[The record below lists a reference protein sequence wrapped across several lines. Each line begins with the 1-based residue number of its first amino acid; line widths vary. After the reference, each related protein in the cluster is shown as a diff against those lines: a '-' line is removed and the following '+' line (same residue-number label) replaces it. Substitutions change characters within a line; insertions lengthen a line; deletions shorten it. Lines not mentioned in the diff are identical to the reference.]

1 MVRRQTDI
9 TTTEVRVYKY
19 GLVPLGQFPEE
30 AIEELWRANNLWNSL
45 VDIHNNHFEAIQ
57 DARCKADPLFAE
69 LVDRLNDLN
78 EKIGAAYEAKRT
90 ARMLAGTRDATHPDL
105 VKANNHINSL
115 KAVRSSLYREMK
127 PARARVDKIIDRK
140 ELQARF
146 NEQVKLASKVENN
159 GLYRNTVDAVAEYFR
174 TARDRVFSSGGKLR
188 FHRFDGTGFFAFRFR
203 RKEANVDGMSLE
215 EMFAGNRETN
225 ERFVFVGRDD
235 SRKKPRLRLRATLAG
250 SRKADRIRHEF
261 DLIYHRPIPTDGVI
275 QNGKIIRQR
284 TGDRFTY
291 HVVLTV
297 KTPLKHLPKLQSFD
311 AVGVDLG
318 FRHVGDSIRVA
329 MITPGKPDEPP
340 REVLA
345 PKKMISALEHMEA
358 LKSEIDEAATEL
370 GKTIRLILRASPLP
384 DDHKKFKL
392 WKQAAKLP
400 TNVTLSFE
408 TAYKLSRW
416 LLYEPDALPQK
427 AARAIQKWW
436 RANSRKYR
444 EIHNLRAK
452 QLRNRKH
459 FYRQVASEI
468 VKLERLIVLEE
479 INLSV
484 FAEARDK
491 DTKLSNKARA
501 QRFLASPS
509 EFRNAITNA
518 ANREGIPHISAPPQY
533 TSKTCSACGFL
544 NRDLTSEDEWTCPE
558 CGVVHDRDVNAALNI
573 AERGKAYFQKISD
586 SEPKKPGKG
595 REGPPTSG

>member
-1 MVRRQTDI
+1 
-9 TTTEVRVYKY
+9 
-19 GLVPLGQFPEE
+19 
-30 AIEELWRANNLWNSL
+30 
-45 VDIHNNHFEAIQ
+45 
-57 DARCKADPLFAE
+57 
-69 LVDRLNDLN
+69 
-78 EKIGAAYEAKRT
+78 
-90 ARMLAGTRDATHPDL
+90 MLAGTRDATHPEL
-105 VKANNHINSL
+105 VNANKHISSL
-115 KAVRSSLYREMK
+115 KAARSRLYQEMK
-127 PARARVDKIIDRK
+127 PARARVDRIIDRK

-146 NEQVKLASKVENN
+146 NEQVKLACKVENN
-159 GLYRNTVDAVAEYFR
+159 GLYRNTVDAVAEYFK

-203 RKEANVDGMSLE
+203 RKDANVDGMSLE

-235 SRKKPRLRLRATLAG
+235 SHKKPRLRLRATLAG
-250 SRKADRIRHEF
+250 SRKAERIRHEF
-261 DLIYHRPIPTDGVI
+261 DLIYHRPVPPDGVI

-297 KTPLKHLPKLQSFD
+297 KTPIRQVPKLKSSD

-318 FRHVGDSIRVA
+318 FRRVGESIRVA
-329 MITPGKPDEPP
+329 MITPGNPDESP

-370 GKTIRLILRASPLP
+370 GKTIRPILRASPLP

-416 LLYEPDALPQK
+416 LLYDPDALPQE
-427 AARAIQKWW
+427 ATQDIQKWW
-436 RANSRKYR
+436 RSYGRKYR

-459 FYRQVASEI
+459 FYRQVASDI
-468 VKLERLIVLEE
+468 VGLGRLIVLED
-479 INLSV
+479 INLSA
-484 FAEARDK
+484 FAEAKDK

-518 ANREGIPHISAPPQY
+518 ADREGVTYITVPPQY

-544 NRDLTSEDEWTCPE
+544 NRDLTSEEEWTCPE
-558 CGVVHDRDVNAALNI
+558 CGVIHDRDINAALNI
-573 AERGKAYFQKISD
+573 AERGKAYVEKIGKSESEKPRTGQKD
-586 SEPKKPGKG
+586 APKL
-595 REGPPTSG
+595 R

>member
-30 AIEELWRANNLWNSL
+30 AIEELWRANKLRNTL
-45 VDIHNNHFEAIQ
+45 VDIHNNHFETFQ
-57 DARCKADPLFAE
+57 EARCKADPLFAE
-69 LVDRLNDLN
+69 LVDRLDDLN
-78 EKIGAAYEAKRT
+78 EKIDTAYDAKRA
-90 ARMLAGTRDATHPDL
+90 ARMLAGTRDPTHPDL
-105 VKANNHINSL
+105 EKANKDITSL
-115 KAVRSSLYREMK
+115 KAARSSLYKEMK
-127 PARARVDKIIDRK
+127 PARDRVDRIIDKK

-146 NEQVKLASKVENN
+146 NEQVNSACKVENN
-159 GLYRNTVDAVAEYFR
+159 GLYRHTVDAVADYFR

-203 RKEANVDGMSLE
+203 RKGAKVYGVSLE
-215 EMFAGNRETN
+215 EMFAGNRETD
-225 ERFVFVGRDD
+225 ERFVFIGRDD
-235 SRKKPRLRLRATLAG
+235 SHKKARLRLRATLAG
-250 SRKADRIRHEF
+250 SRKKAERIRHEF
-261 DLIYHRPIPTDGVI
+261 DLIYHRPIPPDGVI

-297 KTPLKHLPKLQSFD
+297 KTPVKQAPKLKSSD

-318 FRHVGDSIRVA
+318 FRRVGESIRVA
-329 MITPGKPDEPP
+329 MITPGNPDEPP

-345 PKKMISALEHMEA
+345 PEKMISALEHMEA

-370 GKTIRLILRASPLP
+370 GKTIRPILRASPLP
-384 DDHKKFKL
+384 DDHKKFRL

-400 TNVTLSFE
+400 ANVTLSFE

-416 LLYEPDALPQK
+416 LLHDPDALPRE
-427 AARAIQKWW
+427 AAHAIQKWW
-436 RANSRKYR
+436 RANGRKYR

-468 VKLERLIVLEE
+468 VRLGRLIVLED

-491 DTKLSNKARA
+491 DTKLPSKARA
-501 QRFLASPS
+501 QRFLASTS

-518 ANREGIPHISAPPQY
+518 ADREGIPHIRVQPQY

-544 NRDLTSEDEWTCPE
+544 NGDLTSEEEWACPK
-558 CGVVHDRDVNAALNI
+558 CGVIHDRDVNAALNI
-573 AERGKAYFQKISD
+573 AKRGKDYFAKVGPS
-586 SEPKKPGKG
+586 KARKPTVKQ
-595 REGPPTSG
+595 RN